1 VWSGAATS
9 LACRSLPS
17 QPQQP
22 DRDTQ
27 SLSTHL
33 FSLSLSLTHSHT
45 RAHRQRCRP
54 HTHTLLVSPPGSV
67 APMTSPCSMQSRTRV
82 SSPRHE
88 VQSARMPVDAHA
100 GQARAASRPDTGRFL
115 ATPRRANMTSTSQ
128 RARKRIWLPPPQAV
142 FILSSAPI
150 GTSTPAFFKS
160 DLNPKYVISALL
172 STPILML
179 TTVIRNKT
187 LLVST
192 NKVVVSATVGLKATG
207 GILCPVP
214 TDPFTL
220 FPTQS
225 GDRGPGSRF
234 LFCFFFFFPFFLFLF
249 CLFACLKF
257 K

>member
-1 VWSGAATS
+1 MVWS
-9 LACRSLPS
+9 RHQPSLPLAPIS
-17 QPQQP
+17 ASAARQRHPEP
-22 DRDTQ
+22 EHTPI
-27 SLSTHL
+27 L
-33 FSLSLSLTHSHT
+33 SLSLSLTHSHT

-67 APMTSPCSMQSRTRV
+67 APMTSPCPMQPRTRV
-82 SSPRHE
+82 SSPRHG

-115 ATPRRANMTSTSQ
+115 ATPRRANMTSASQ

-192 NKVVVSATVGLKATG
+192 NKVVVSATVGLKATEASCAPSP
-207 GILCPVP
+207 LTPSP
-214 TDPFTL
+214 S
-220 FPTQS
+220 FPLSQVTE
-225 GDRGPGSRF
+225 GRA
-234 LFCFFFFFPFFLFLF
+234 LAFCFLFFFFPFFLFLF

>member
-1 VWSGAATS
+1 MVWS
-9 LACRSLPS
+9 RHQPSLPLAPIS
-17 QPQQP
+17 ASAARQRHPEP
-22 DRDTQ
+22 EHTPI
-27 SLSTHL
+27 
-33 FSLSLSLTHSHT
+33 LSLSLPHSLTHT
-45 RAHRQRCRP
+45 RAQTTLP
-54 HTHTLLVSPPGSV
+54 STHTHAAGIPARLCRAHDISMFYAVSNSCQL
-67 APMTSPCSMQSRTRV
+67 APARSPVCTNARGRTRG
-82 SSPRHE
+82 R
-88 VQSARMPVDAHA
+88 
-100 GQARAASRPDTGRFL
+100 ARAASRPDTGRFL

-128 RARKRIWLPPPQAV
+128 RARRRIWLPPPQAV

-207 GILCPVP
+207 GIQYPVP

-234 LFCFFFFFPFFLFLF
+234 LFFGFFFSSFSFLLV
-249 CLFACLKF
+249 CLFEV
-257 K
+257 

>member
-1 VWSGAATS
+1 MRQQRLDERVELILQAASREHAGRGETGGGEDGVRGEREKEKRSVRKGAQVKSPSPSPPPPPPTTIFPCNCSRKVWSGAATS

-82 SSPRHE
+82 SSPRHG

-100 GQARAASRPDTGRFL
+100 GRRGPLHAP
-115 ATPRRANMTSTSQ
+115 TPVGF
-128 RARKRIWLPPPQAV
+128 WPPPEER
-142 FILSSAPI
+142 
-150 GTSTPAFFKS
+150 T
-160 DLNPKYVISALL
+160 
-172 STPILML
+172 
-179 TTVIRNKT
+179 
-187 LLVST
+187 
-192 NKVVVSATVGLKATG
+192 
-207 GILCPVP
+207 
-214 TDPFTL
+214 
-220 FPTQS
+220 
-225 GDRGPGSRF
+225 
-234 LFCFFFFFPFFLFLF
+234 
-249 CLFACLKF
+249 
-257 K
+257 